1 MLLTNPPFGKKSS
14 YMSAICIPSAVPSG
28 LFYIQEMEENVL
40 FFDKKP
46 ADEILQA
53 KRIRAVFILPFR

>member
-1 MLLTNPPFGKKSS
+1 
-14 YMSAICIPSAVPSG
+14 MSAICIPSAVPSG